1 MDSEKYP
8 AYFLGT
14 CILYAV
20 VFLVAF
26 SYFIVPAMSYGL
38 AYSDFLLLT
47 ILLVLPLPMIAIYS
61 QIPRL
66 QFLWGKER
74 VFRLATL
81 ALTMIDF
88 AIVFFFL
95 ILLI

>member
-26 SYFIVPAMSYGL
+26 SYFIVPAMSYGFV
-38 AYSDFLLLT
+38 YGDFILLSLLL
-47 ILLVLPLPMIAIYS
+47 LLPLPMIAVYS
-61 QIPRL
+61 QIPRI
-66 QFLWGKER
+66 QFLWGRER
-74 VFRLATL
+74 IFRLITL

-88 AIVFFFL
+88 IIVFFFL